1 MKSIKK
7 QIATLLLLV
16 APFAQA
22 ETLTVG
28 GYLTSCNEA
37 DGSELQWGVCAA
49 TKISGWQSAQI
60 ALLGMDKCAEYEFY
74 TPNMAHAKLA
84 AEVTQG
90 NVDKDLM
97 VMAAFI
103 TVIASDITCL
113 KPKTTN

>member
-1 MKSIKK
+1 MNKK
-7 QIATLLLLV
+7 IATLLLLA

-22 ETLTVG
+22 DTLTVDN
-28 GYLTSCNEA
+28 YLTACKSA
-37 DGSELQWGVCAA
+37 DESELQWGVCAA

-60 ALLGMDKCAEYEFY
+60 ALLGRNECDKYEFY

-103 TVIASDITCL
+103 TVMASDITCL
-113 KPKTTN
+113 KPKMNSYE